1 MTPLR
6 VVIADDHGVVRSGL
20 RLILG
25 SQPDIEIVGEAATG
39 EEAIEQAR
47 SLRPDMIL
55 LDIAMPGLNGLEAAR
70 AIRQEAP
77 EVRIVVLTMYDDEAY
92 LREFLQLGA
101 AGYVL
106 KQAADTELLGAIR
119 AVQRGEPF
127 IYPSLTRQLI
137 DLYLKQAR
145 PALPLDNHEAELSP
159 RETEVLRLVAL
170 GLTGQQIAE
179 RLLISASTVETH
191 RAHVMEKLGLR
202 GRAQL
207 VRYALSKGLLQDE
220 DPQL

>member
-6 VVIADDHGVVRSGL
+6 VVIADDHAVVRSGL

-25 SQPDIEIVGEAATG
+25 TQPDIEIAGEAATG
-39 EEAIEQAR
+39 EEAVRQTLL
-47 SLRPDMIL
+47 LRPDMIL
-55 LDIAMPGLNGLEAAR
+55 LDISMPGINGLDAAR
-70 AIRQEAP
+70 AIREQAP
-77 EVRIVVLTMYDDEAY
+77 EVRIVVLTVYDDEAY

-106 KQAADTELLGAIR
+106 KQAADTELLAAIR

-137 DLYLKQAR
+137 GLYLKQSHPEPPTGGR
-145 PALPLDNHEAELSP
+145 EVELSP

-170 GLTGQQIAE
+170 GLSGRQIAD
-179 RLLISASTVETH
+179 RLFISTSTVETH

-207 VRYALSKGLLQDE
+207 VRYALSKGLLQGE
-220 DPQL
+220 DQEP